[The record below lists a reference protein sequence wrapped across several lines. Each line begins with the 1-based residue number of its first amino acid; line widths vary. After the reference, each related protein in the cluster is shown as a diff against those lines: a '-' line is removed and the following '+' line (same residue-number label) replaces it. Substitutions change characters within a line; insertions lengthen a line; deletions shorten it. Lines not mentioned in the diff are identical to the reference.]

1 MAKSKELLETIPDI
15 WERKINWKFRY
26 IGTKLSCYR
35 YRSFNLINQII
46 KHSITCE
53 AQTWNIFRSKKYGWS
68 KNSRKSFQ
76 TLS

>member
-1 MAKSKELLETIPDI
+1 MAKSKVLLETIADI

-26 IGTKLSCYR
+26 IDTKLNCYR
-35 YRSFNLINQII
+35 YRSANLINQII

-53 AQTWNIFRSKKYGWS
+53 AQTYVFRSKKYGWS
-68 KNSRKSFQ
+68 KKSRKSFH

>member
-26 IGTKLSCYR
+26 IGTKFSCYR
-35 YRSFNLINQII
+35 YRSVNLINQII

-53 AQTWNIFRSKKYGWS
+53 AQT
-68 KNSRKSFQ
+68 
-76 TLS
+76 